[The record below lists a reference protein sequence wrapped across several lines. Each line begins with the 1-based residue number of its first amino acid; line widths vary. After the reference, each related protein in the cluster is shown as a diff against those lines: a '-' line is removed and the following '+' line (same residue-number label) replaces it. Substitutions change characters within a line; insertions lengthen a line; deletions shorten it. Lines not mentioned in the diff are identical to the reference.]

1 MRKKYWLAI
10 LPSQERL
17 QLLMLEL
24 RRSLIIKEEGEKIA
38 RSMVQLQQMLIII
51 NLKHKM
57 NGDFAATSMIW
68 TTVRNT

>member
-57 NGDFAATSMIW
+57 NAYFAATSMIW